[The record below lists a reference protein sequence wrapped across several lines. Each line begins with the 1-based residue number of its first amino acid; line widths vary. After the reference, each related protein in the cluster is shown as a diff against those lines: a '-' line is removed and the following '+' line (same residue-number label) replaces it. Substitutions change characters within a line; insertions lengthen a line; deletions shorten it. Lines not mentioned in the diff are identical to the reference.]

1 MLCGFNGGCMSR
13 AISEGIGVV
22 TGASGKVV
30 DIVRPT
36 LLVHYRGLKIESI
49 TVTPGLKTP
58 ANLTS
63 LIRENLEKVAT
74 KKKLTQDGRPQ
85 LLLSGEVIN
94 YETADTVDT
103 AIGPIEE
110 CILRAKLTDAESGE
124 VLTVVNLVSRAKST
138 SASGAKHLSEGIGK
152 ALSKWLKEGGITS
165 DEERKEAEQAHN

>member
-1 MLCGFNGGCMSR
+1 MRSVRLGVCFLTAWMLCGFNGGCMSR

-85 LLLSGEVIN
+85 LLL
-94 YETADTVDT
+94 
-103 AIGPIEE
+103 
-110 CILRAKLTDAESGE
+110 
-124 VLTVVNLVSRAKST
+124 
-138 SASGAKHLSEGIGK
+138 
-152 ALSKWLKEGGITS
+152 
-165 DEERKEAEQAHN
+165 